1 MFVINLRYHF
11 ADPLNDTGMIQRN
24 LLYNVFARPGV
35 VSGER
40 ILLRAVTYFKP
51 MKFRIVVRLGETC
64 EHEIIRIL

>member
-35 VSGER
+35 VSGEG
-40 ILLRAVTYFKP
+40 ILLRAVD
-51 MKFRIVVRLGETC
+51 L
-64 EHEIIRIL
+64 L